1 MAGSMTDTVNKR
13 GGEPGNPAV
22 RKKELR
28 KRILAM
34 RDALTEAERSSSEE
48 KVTDAVLHLPEFLA
62 SDSVL
67 GFASYGSEIGTE
79 KILLASLKTGKKVY
93 LPKIVSL
100 GGVETMEFYRVR
112 SLEELKP
119 GYRGILE
126 PSLEALNEEEPFL
139 CTEASACRALLIMP
153 GVVFDRHGHR
163 IGYGKG
169 FYDRFLS
176 EKFPFWDRTVAIG
189 FPCQLLS
196 EIPHEAHDK
205 PVSRIICL

>member
-1 MAGSMTDTVNKR
+1 MAGSMTDTVNGDAGAR
-13 GGEPGNPAV
+13 DNLAA

-28 KRILAM
+28 RRILTM
-34 RDALTEAERSSSEE
+34 RDALTEADRSISEE
-48 KVTDAVLHLPEFLA
+48 KVTDAILHLPEFLE

-67 GFASYGSEIGTE
+67 GFASYGSELGTE
-79 KILLASLKTGKKVY
+79 KILLASLEAGKKVY
-93 LPKIVSL
+93 LPKIVNQ
-100 GGVETMEFYRVR
+100 GGAETMAFFRVQ

-126 PSLEALNEEEPFL
+126 PSNEGDPFS
-139 CTEASACRALLIMP
+139 CTEASACRPLLIMP
-153 GVVFDRHGHR
+153 GVAFDRYGHR

-176 EKFPFWDRTVAIG
+176 ENFAFADRTVAIG

>member
-28 KRILAM
+28 ERILTM

-79 KILLASLKTGKKVY
+79 KILLASLKAGKKVY

-139 CTEASACRALLIMP
+139 CTEAAACRALLIMP

-176 EKFPFWDRTVAIG
+176 EKFPFGDRTVAIG